1 METIA
6 VIPCFNER
14 EYIHDVV
21 KQTIPFV
28 DAVIVAD
35 DNSTDDTFYKAE
47 CAGALPIKHRNIYH
61 GIGMNTW
68 SGIWKA
74 INLGATRTVT
84 LDGDG
89 QHNPSEI
96 PLFLEKLDTYDIVI
110 GTRNHDL
117 TNMPVY
123 RRFGNFVLTS
133 LFNIGFPQSLKVT
146 DSQCGFRAF
155 RADIFRDIR
164 TVDNGFGFVIELP
177 LKAIKIGLKIGEVP
191 VECIYHN
198 DLSANSTMNPIKH
211 GLQVALKTLEWKIK
225 LGTISYNY

>member
-1 METIA
+1 MNTIA

-21 KQTIPFV
+21 KQTIPYV

-47 CAGALPIKHRNIYH
+47 CAGALSIKHQSIYH
-61 GIGMNTW
+61 GYGMNTW

-74 INLGATRTVT
+74 INLGATRIVT

-89 QHNPSEI
+89 QHNPNEI
-96 PLFLEKLDTYDIVI
+96 PLFLEKLDTCDIVI

-117 TNMPVY
+117 ASMPLY
-123 RRFGNFVLTS
+123 RKFGNRVLTS
-133 LFNIGFPQSLKVT
+133 LYNFGYPEVLKIA

-155 RADIFRDIR
+155 RAEVFRDIR
-164 TVDNGFGFVIELP
+164 TVDNGFGFIIELP
-177 LKAIKIGLKIGEVP
+177 LKAMKIGLKIGEVP
-191 VECIYHN
+191 VACIYHD
-198 DLSANSTMNPIKH
+198 DLKSNSTMNPIKH
-211 GLQVALKTLEWKIK
+211 GLQVALKTIEWKVKLSLIK
-225 LGTISYNY
+225 H